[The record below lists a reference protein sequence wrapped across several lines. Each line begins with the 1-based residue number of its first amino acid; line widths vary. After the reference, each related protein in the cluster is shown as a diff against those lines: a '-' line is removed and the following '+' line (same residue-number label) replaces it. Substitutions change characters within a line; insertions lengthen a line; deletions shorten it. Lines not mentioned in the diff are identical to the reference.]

1 MRSRTTI
8 ELIRVGLLAILFI
21 AFVGAGI
28 ELLLL
33 KHTEE
38 FWQLVPLVLLATG
51 AAIIGWIALAKTRLA
66 VISLRALMMLF
77 IVSGAIGLVQHFRGN
92 LRDASESNPSFA
104 GIELYREAIMGATPA
119 LAPGTM
125 IQFGL
130 LGLVFTF
137 RHPTL
142 RGAPNDSDENA

>member
-1 MRSRTTI
+1 MPLSSTI
-8 ELIRVGLLAILFI
+8 VLIRNALLALM
-21 AFVGAGI
+21 FVGFVGTAV

-38 FWQLVPLVLLATG
+38 WWQLLPIVLLSLG
-51 AAIIGWIALAKTRLA
+51 AVVVGWVAVAGSRGSVIALRVLM
-66 VISLRALMMLF
+66 ALF
-77 IVSGAIGLVQHFRGN
+77 VVSGCIGLVQHFRGN
-92 LRDASESNPSFA
+92 IRDASESNPSLA
-104 GIELYREAIMGATPA
+104 GAELYREAIMGTTPA

-130 LGLVFTF
+130 LGLVFTL

-142 RGAPNDSDENA
+142 RGVPEVPEQNA

>member
-1 MRSRTTI
+1 MSPRTTI
-8 ELIRVGLLAILFI
+8 ELIRTALLVILFI
-21 AFVGAGI
+21 GFVGAGT

-38 FWQLVPLVLLATG
+38 IWQLLPLALLAIG
-51 AAIIGWIALAKTRLA
+51 ALMIGWIALATTRTA
-66 VISLRALMMLF
+66 VISLRVLMMLF
-77 IVSGAIGLVQHFRGN
+77 IVSGGIGLVQHFRGN
-92 LRDASESNPSFA
+92 LRDAAESNPSLA
-104 GIELYREAIMGATPA
+104 GTELYREALLGATPA

-142 RGAPNDSDENA
+142 RGAPLTSDENA

>member
-1 MRSRTTI
+1 MRSSSTI
-8 ELIRVGLLAILFI
+8 ELIRKALLALM
-21 AFVGAGI
+21 FVGFVGTAV

-38 FWQLVPLVLLATG
+38 WWQLIPIVLLALG
-51 AAIIGWIALAKTRLA
+51 AAVIGWVAAAKSRQSVIA
-66 VISLRALMMLF
+66 LRALMALF
-77 IVSGAIGLVQHFRGN
+77 VVSGGIGLVQHFRGN
-92 LRDASESNPSFA
+92 IRDAAESNPSLA
-104 GIELYREAIMGATPA
+104 GTELYREAIMGTTPA

-130 LGLVFTF
+130 LGLVFTL

-142 RGAPNDSDENA
+142 RGGPDNAEENA